1 MPSAEL
7 FLDSS
12 ALVAGIISPNGGA
25 RALLLLAEI
34 GLISI
39 VVSVQVVAETERAL
53 ARKAPEA
60 LAYFRQ
66 ALKLV
71 VDRIRRDLRPQE
83 VRRHQ
88 DIIQHKTDVPI
99 VVAAMKAGVDYLVTH
114 NRRHFID
121 EPRVAERSGLNI
133 GTPGDALDWLRSRG
147 VIRENK

>member
-25 RALLLLAEI
+25 RALLLLADI

-39 VVSVQVVAETERAL
+39 VVSEQVVAETERAL

-121 EPRVAERSGLNI
+121 EPKVAERSGPNI